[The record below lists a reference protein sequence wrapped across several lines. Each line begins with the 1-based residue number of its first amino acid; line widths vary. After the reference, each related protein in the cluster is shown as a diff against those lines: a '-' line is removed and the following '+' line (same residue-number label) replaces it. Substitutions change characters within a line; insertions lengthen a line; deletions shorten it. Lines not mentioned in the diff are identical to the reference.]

1 MSRTVNDEFNGV
13 ADTLYIP
20 LVSRIY
26 VSKRFPDF
34 FYDEKALSLE
44 KYIPSDAIE
53 KNSSEYTCM
62 ASACRQRVMD
72 REIQKFLDKSPE
84 GNVVFLG
91 AGLETASD
99 RIDMKKA
106 KVYQVDLPD
115 VICVREK
122 ALGRMEN
129 ETLIPGDLFALDWA
143 QDIDKSLPTMISVS
157 GVYQYFH
164 EEKIIQNIRAMKE
177 LFPKGE
183 LILDATNSDG
193 LKFTNRFVQKTG
205 NLDAMMYFGLDDPE
219 EFCKKCH
226 AELVSVSGFYADA
239 LKMKGRLKIMTR
251 IFMYFTDKWKR
262 VMVVHMRLNK
272 SNGEDGPEPSF
283 HHRQVL

>member
-1 MSRTVNDEFNGV
+1 MSRTENNVFSGV

-26 VSKRFPDF
+26 VSKRFPEF
-34 FYDEKALSLE
+34 FRDEKALSLE
-44 KYIPSDAIE
+44 KYIPSDVIE

-62 ASACRQRVMD
+62 ASACRQHVMD
-72 REIQKFLDKSPE
+72 KKIETFLEKNPE

-91 AGLETASD
+91 AGLETASS

-106 KVYQVDLPD
+106 KVYQVDLPE
-115 VICVREK
+115 VIRVREK
-122 ALGRMEN
+122 ALGMMQN
-129 ETLIPGDLFALDWA
+129 EMLIAGDLFALDWA
-143 QDIDKSLPTMISVS
+143 KNMDRTIPTMLSVS

-164 EEKIIQNIRAMKE
+164 EDRIIENIRAMKE

-183 LILDATNSDG
+183 LIFDATNSDG
-193 LKFTNRFVQKTG
+193 LKFTNNFVQKTG

-219 EFCKKCH
+219 EFSKKCGT
-226 AELVSVSGFYADA
+226 ELVSVSGFYADA
-239 LKMKGRLKIMTR
+239 LKMKGRLKPMTR

-262 VMVVHMRLNK
+262 VMVVHMRWH
-272 SNGEDGPEPSF
+272 S
-283 HHRQVL
+283 

>member
-1 MSRTVNDEFNGV
+1 MSQAENNVFSGV

-34 FYDEKALSLE
+34 FYDAKALSLE
-44 KYIPSDAIE
+44 KNIPSDAIE

-62 ASACRQRVMD
+62 ASASRQHVMD
-72 REIQKFLDKSPE
+72 REIREFLKKHPD

-91 AGLETASD
+91 AGLETASS

-115 VICVREK
+115 VISIREK
-122 ALGRMEN
+122 ALGKADN
-129 ETLIPGDLFALDWA
+129 ETLIGGDLFAMKWA
-143 QDIDKSLPTMISVS
+143 DQIDKTLPTLLSVS

-164 EEKIIQNIRAMKE
+164 EEKIVENIQAMKK

-183 LILDATNSDG
+183 LIFDATNSDG
-193 LKFTNRFVQKTG
+193 LKFTNKFVQKTG

-219 EFCKKCH
+219 AFNKKCGTT
-226 AELVSVSGFYADA
+226 LVSVSGFYADA
-239 LKMKGRLKIMTR
+239 LKLKGKLKLMTR

-262 VMVVHMRLNK
+262 VMVVHLRLN
-272 SNGEDGPEPSF
+272 
-283 HHRQVL
+283 

>member
-1 MSRTVNDEFNGV
+1 MNTTGNDVFNGV

-26 VSKRFPDF
+26 VSKRFPEF
-34 FYDEKALSLE
+34 FYDVKALSLE

-62 ASACRQRVMD
+62 ASACRQHVMD
-72 REIQKFLDKSPE
+72 REIREFLAKSPE

-91 AGLETASD
+91 AGLETASS
-99 RIDMKKA
+99 RIDMRKA

-115 VICVREK
+115 VILVREK

-129 ETLIPGDLFALDWA
+129 ETLIAGDLFALDWA
-143 QDIDKSLPTMISVS
+143 QNLDRSLPTLLSVS

-183 LILDATNSDG
+183 LIFDATNSDG
-193 LKFTNRFVQKTG
+193 LKFTNKFVQKTG

-219 EFCKKCH
+219 EFCKKCN

-239 LKMKGRLKIMTR
+239 LKMKGRLKVMTR

-262 VMVVHMRLNK
+262 VMIVHMKLNK
-272 SNGEDGPEPSF
+272 NDRKDSSES
-283 HHRQVL
+283 

>member
-1 MSRTVNDEFNGV
+1 MDKESVKHRKGEEQLEMSRTVNDVFNGV

-34 FYDEKALSLE
+34 FYDAKALSLE

-143 QDIDKSLPTMISVS
+143 QDIDQISSDYDFCFRRGTSIFLKRRSL
-157 GVYQYFH
+157 
-164 EEKIIQNIRAMKE
+164 QNIRAMKE

-219 EFCKKCH
+219 EFCKS
-226 AELVSVSGFYADA
+226 AMQSL
-239 LKMKGRLKIMTR
+239 
-251 IFMYFTDKWKR
+251 
-262 VMVVHMRLNK
+262 
-272 SNGEDGPEPSF
+272 
-283 HHRQVL
+283 